1 MSHTNLKPDAPN
13 FAAWNLETLAR
24 FAEDAYYEMQ
34 RQQETIMELRQ
45 DCKLALQ
52 AYRAALNK
60 QPH

>member
-13 FAAWNLETLAR
+13 FAAWSLDTLAR

-34 RQQETIMELRQ
+34 RQQETIMELQQ